1 MSDYVFIFINAFISL
16 IWFKTEAIIEYFKYI
31 PFLNEI
37 LNIKKFEDF
46 KFSNS
51 EYMDYQTFL
60 LINYNCFFIRLI
72 TCPICFNTWLNI
84 FSLPFLNNFYNF
96 FINFT
101 LSLFIYNISCIALK
115 FNKNE

>member
-51 EYMDYQTFL
+51 EYMDY
-60 LINYNCFFIRLI
+60 
-72 TCPICFNTWLNI
+72 
-84 FSLPFLNNFYNF
+84 
-96 FINFT
+96 
-101 LSLFIYNISCIALK
+101 
-115 FNKNE
+115 